1 MGYAVIRVVDDA
13 VCIAFEPERGD
24 ILPEQLDSLIDRVHS
39 GTSLSCAGSHLVYLD
54 SYALSRDARDRA
66 LNHSQRRVDLR
77 NELLRHADPTLHA
90 RKRTHLLD
98 QPQPVHPRLPDLIPV
113 LLDIGPSPRVVSRRI
128 GRLNGMT
135 MYPGQAQQIPQ
146 HFLVLVMGVEQ
157 GPYDINQLRMMI
169 TSQQVKSETMV
180 RATTA
185 PEGAWFQARDVPGLF
200 SPKEYMVALL
210 LSIFL
215 GTLGVDR
222 FYVGHVG
229 LGIAKLL
236 TCGGIGIWAII
247 DLVLFAMRKVN
258 DSNNLP
264 LR

>member
-1 MGYAVIRVVDDA
+1 
-13 VCIAFEPERGD
+13 
-24 ILPEQLDSLIDRVHS
+24 
-39 GTSLSCAGSHLVYLD
+39 
-54 SYALSRDARDRA
+54 
-66 LNHSQRRVDLR
+66 
-77 NELLRHADPTLHA
+77 
-90 RKRTHLLD
+90 
-98 QPQPVHPRLPDLIPV
+98 
-113 LLDIGPSPRVVSRRI
+113 
-128 GRLNGMT
+128 MT